1 MDDRNLLGYL
11 DGNHDRAAEMLDDI
25 LGRLVRFFRWKR
37 CSDPEELAQ
46 ETVTRGLSRLAD
58 GAIVPAPVPY
68 FYGIAHNVFLE
79 STKKHVREVSLDG
92 EEFRTSVLPIDY
104 SSPENA
110 ILLEQYL
117 AHIPSEDATLLVRY
131 HTEDRAELADELGID
146 MRALRT
152 RASRAKTKLET
163 WVRKNTRFSP

>member
-1 MDDRNLLGYL
+1 MDDRNLLSHF
-11 DGNHDRAAEMLDDI
+11 DGNHDRAAEKLEDI
-25 LGRLVRFFRWKR
+25 FERLVRFFRWRR

-46 ETVTRGLSRLAD
+46 ETVTRGLIRLAD
-58 GAIVPAPVPY
+58 GAIVPDPVPY

-79 STKKHVREVSLDG
+79 SRKKQGREVSLDV
-92 EEFRTSVLPIDY
+92 EELKASVLPIDY

-117 AHIPSEDATLLVRY
+117 AHIGAEEAKLLVCY
-131 HTEDRAELADELGID
+131 HTEDRTELAAELGID

-152 RASRAKTKLET
+152 RASRARTKLKN
-163 WVRKNTRFSP
+163 WVRKNSRLGP